1 MKQKIELVL
10 AGLIVLGI
18 FYVTPLKYWVFIILT
33 GACLRGLIY
42 IFTQGRRQN
51 NGNQKRK
58 SSTDD

>member
-42 IFTQGRRQN
+42 IFTQGRR
-51 NGNQKRK
+51 
-58 SSTDD
+58 